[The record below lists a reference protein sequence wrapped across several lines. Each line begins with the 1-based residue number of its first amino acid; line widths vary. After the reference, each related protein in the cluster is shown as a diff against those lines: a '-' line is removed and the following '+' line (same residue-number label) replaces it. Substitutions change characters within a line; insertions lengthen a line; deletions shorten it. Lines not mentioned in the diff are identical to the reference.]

1 MISTNQHLTSSTTN
15 SFIGMN
21 EAITLKKL
29 ITNQSIKIEN
39 LDVYI
44 EDQHILKDINLTI
57 PEKSITCIIGPS
69 GCGKS
74 TFLKTLN
81 RMHDE
86 SPEVKISGKVFVD
99 DENIYGP
106 HVNVIDTRKKMGL
119 LAQRPCPLPMS
130 IFENVA
136 YGPRIHGIKRRKAV
150 NQTVIQYLQYVGLW
164 DEVRDRIRTSATR
177 LSIGQ
182 QQRLC
187 LARGLAIE
195 PEYILGDEATSALD
209 PLSTKKIEELFV
221 KLKEKYTII
230 LVTHTLRQAKRIA
243 DHIIFMYMGKI
254 IEAGPTEEFFNNPKK
269 HLTKKKKIKKQKLRN
284 LLSGHSIEDQIM
296 KLQSLFPDKI
306 IFTTSL
312 GIEDQIITHKI
323 FKNNLKIKIAT
334 LDTGRLFPQTYEV
347 LSNTIIRYNKT
358 IDVCFPEYEAVEKM
372 MTEKGP
378 FSFYKSVEN
387 RKECCK
393 LRKVVLLNRALAG
406 MKCWISGI
414 RADQSDD
421 RNQMDWLEYDE
432 VKKLFKFYPLFN
444 WSFNEVKN
452 FIKENNV
459 PYNSLHDKG
468 YVSIGCEPCTRAVKP
483 GENFRSGRW
492 WWENDGPKE
501 CGLHI
506 K

>member
-1 MISTNQHLTSSTTN
+1 MIPANQILIKSNQN
-15 SFIGMN
+15 SFIEMN
-21 EAITLKKL
+21 NEIILKKL
-29 ITNQSIKIEN
+29 IVNQSIRIEN

-69 GCGKS
+69 GCCKS

-99 DENIYGP
+99 EENIYGQ

-130 IFENVA
+130 IYENVA
-136 YGPRIHGIKRRKAV
+136 YGPRIHGIKKRKAI

-164 DEVRDRIRTSATR
+164 EEVRDRVRTSATR

-254 IEAGPTEEFFNNPKK
+254 IESGPTDEFFNNPKK
-269 HLTKKKKIKKQKLRN
+269 QLTKDY
-284 LLSGHSIEDQIM
+284 LSGS
-296 KLQSLFPDKI
+296 
-306 IFTTSL
+306 
-312 GIEDQIITHKI
+312 
-323 FKNNLKIKIAT
+323 
-334 LDTGRLFPQTYEV
+334 
-347 LSNTIIRYNKT
+347 
-358 IDVCFPEYEAVEKM
+358 
-372 MTEKGP
+372 
-378 FSFYKSVEN
+378 FS
-387 RKECCK
+387 
-393 LRKVVLLNRALAG
+393 
-406 MKCWISGI
+406 
-414 RADQSDD
+414 
-421 RNQMDWLEYDE
+421 
-432 VKKLFKFYPLFN
+432 
-444 WSFNEVKN
+444 
-452 FIKENNV
+452 
-459 PYNSLHDKG
+459 
-468 YVSIGCEPCTRAVKP
+468 
-483 GENFRSGRW
+483 
-492 WWENDGPKE
+492 
-501 CGLHI
+501 
-506 K
+506 

>member
-1 MISTNQHLTSSTTN
+1 MISTNQHRAGN
-15 SFIGMN
+15 EHVSFIEMN

-29 ITNQSIKIEN
+29 VTNQSIKIEN

-106 HVNVIDTRKKMGL
+106 HINVIDTRKKMGL

-136 YGPRIHGIKRRKAV
+136 YGPRIHGIRKRKAV

-164 DEVRDRIRTSATR
+164 DEVRDRVRTSATR

-209 PLSTKKIEELFV
+209 PLSTKIIEELFV

-243 DHIIFMYMGKI
+243 DHIIFMYLGKI
-254 IEAGPTEEFFNNPKK
+254 IESGPTEEFFNNPKK
-269 HLTKKKKIKKQKLRN
+269 QLTRDY
-284 LLSGHSIEDQIM
+284 LSGS
-296 KLQSLFPDKI
+296 
-306 IFTTSL
+306 
-312 GIEDQIITHKI
+312 
-323 FKNNLKIKIAT
+323 
-334 LDTGRLFPQTYEV
+334 
-347 LSNTIIRYNKT
+347 
-358 IDVCFPEYEAVEKM
+358 
-372 MTEKGP
+372 
-378 FSFYKSVEN
+378 FS
-387 RKECCK
+387 
-393 LRKVVLLNRALAG
+393 
-406 MKCWISGI
+406 
-414 RADQSDD
+414 
-421 RNQMDWLEYDE
+421 
-432 VKKLFKFYPLFN
+432 
-444 WSFNEVKN
+444 
-452 FIKENNV
+452 
-459 PYNSLHDKG
+459 
-468 YVSIGCEPCTRAVKP
+468 
-483 GENFRSGRW
+483 
-492 WWENDGPKE
+492 
-501 CGLHI
+501 
-506 K
+506 